1 MRHILSKKLFEEL
14 FILDRYQIFENQGWS
29 PLLDLT
35 ENIDK
40 ELINKI
46 ESLLPN
52 KGKIL
57 EISCGNGADAIDL
70 TNKGYDVTATDN
82 CQEYVDHVG
91 KYINCIKHDTR
102 NTFPFHNKSFDLVY
116 SRLGLHYFTKEELSK
131 IFSEI
136 SRLTK
141 RYLVFTVKIEQD
153 NLNTGKIIMSKSDW
167 EILLSDN
174 FNIISSEEK
183 EGLLYDNQSKWLEI
197 VASVI

>member
-70 TNKGYDVTATDN
+70 TNKVYDVTATDN
-82 CQEYVDHVG
+82 CQEYVDHVSR
-91 KYINCIKHDTR
+91 YINCIKHDTR
-102 NTFPFHNKSFDLVY
+102 NTFPFHSKSFDLVY